1 MEVTTVTQK
10 LRQNPY
16 EVYRDPLTGKWIVIK
31 NPKLM
36 GDRNFN
42 NPKPLS
48 NPSKSIGTGG
58 DPELPPDGGEPPL
71 KE

>member
-1 MEVTTVTQK
+1 MEVTTVTQN

-31 NPKLM
+31 NQNLM
-36 GDRNFN
+36 SDRNFN
-42 NPKPLS
+42 NSKPLS
-48 NPSKSIGTGG
+48 NPPKSIGTAGTQ
-58 DPELPPDGGEPPL
+58 ELPPDCGGPPL

>member
-1 MEVTTVTQK
+1 MDVTTVTQQ

-31 NPKLM
+31 NLKLM
-36 GDRNFN
+36 SDRHVNHS
-42 NPKPLS
+42 KPLS
-48 NPSKSIGTGG
+48 NLSQSLKTGESE
-58 DPELPPDGGEPPL
+58 ELRLDVGEMPL

>member
-16 EVYRDPLTGKWIVIK
+16 EVYRDPITGQWMVIK
-31 NPKLM
+31 NPKLPS
-36 GDRNFN
+36 DRHV
-42 NPKPLS
+42 NPSKPLS
-48 NPSKSIGTGG
+48 NLAQSLKTGESQ
-58 DPELPPDGGEPPL
+58 ELHSEGGEAPL

>member
-1 MEVTTVTQK
+1 MEVTTVTQQ

-31 NPKLM
+31 NPQLTS
-36 GDRNFN
+36 DRNFN

-48 NPSKSIGTGG
+48 NLSQSIGTGG
-58 DPELPPDGGEPPL
+58 VQELLPDGGETPL